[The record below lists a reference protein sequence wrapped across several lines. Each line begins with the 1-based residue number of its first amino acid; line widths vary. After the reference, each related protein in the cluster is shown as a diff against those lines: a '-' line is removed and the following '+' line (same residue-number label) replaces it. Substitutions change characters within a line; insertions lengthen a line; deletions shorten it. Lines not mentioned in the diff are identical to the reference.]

1 MKNALLFLFF
11 SFTIFGFTKTAF
23 CQSDSIGENF
33 NSPKGKFYLYWGY
46 NRTWYRNSTFHVKGP
61 EYDLTFY
68 NLKATDRPTPFSVD
82 YINPVTMWVP
92 QYNYR
97 LGYFITD
104 RISASFGV
112 DHMKYVVTKYQTT
125 TMSGV
130 ITEAASVKYAG
141 SYLNDTV
148 ELTPDL
154 LLLEHTNGFNLM
166 SAEFEYLLPITRMFN
181 DKVALKWN
189 FGLGGIWMI
198 TKTDV
203 KVLNYGLDN
212 DFHLSGY
219 TIALKTGPRIDFWD
233 RFFVAAEIK
242 NGFASLPNILIH
254 NDQSDIGDQNITYY
268 EFYVVGGYYFS
279 LFGKRE

>member
-1 MKNALLFLFF
+1 MKNAFLSLLVLILIF
-11 SFTIFGFTKTAF
+11 SSSSKSFA
-23 CQSDSIGENF
+23 QSDSIN
-33 NSPKGKFYLYWGY
+33 NNLYSQKGKFYFYWGY
-46 NRTWYRNSTFHVKGP
+46 NRAWYRNSTFHVKGP

-82 YINPVTMWVP
+82 YINPTKMWVP
-92 QYNYR
+92 QYNFR
-97 LGYFITD
+97 IGYFISD
-104 RISASFGV
+104 RISASFGA

-130 ITEAASVKYAG
+130 VTEAASIKYAG

-148 ELTPDL
+148 QLTPDL

-166 SAEFEYLLPITRMFN
+166 SAEIEYLLPIKRVFN

-189 FGLGGIWMI
+189 FGFGGIWLI

-219 TIALKTGPRIDFWD
+219 TIELKTGPRIELWD
-233 RFFVAAEIK
+233 HFFVAAEFK

-254 NDQSDIGDQNITYY
+254 NDQPDIGDQNITYY
-268 EFYVVGGYYFS
+268 EFYVVGGYYFR
-279 LFGKRE
+279 LWK